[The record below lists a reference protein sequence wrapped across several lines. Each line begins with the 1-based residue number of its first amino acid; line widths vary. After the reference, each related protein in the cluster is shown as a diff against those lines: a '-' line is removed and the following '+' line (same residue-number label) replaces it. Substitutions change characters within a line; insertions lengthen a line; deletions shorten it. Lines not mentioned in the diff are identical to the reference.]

1 MRLALALA
9 VAGFA
14 ATSTHAS
21 PYEDRRAA
29 AVKECEA
36 IDPSQYQS
44 GLYFN
49 PDGYRSF
56 YVRSECFQKAAIK
69 FRDPSLC
76 AQVKRRRAILS
87 SSWGY
92 SEKNCRELVAAGIE
106 KDRREL
112 SEIRRAYLAGH
123 MTLGDF
129 RIELDN
135 NGRDL
140 DIVPIV
146 AGASPHGY
154 LLRFEI
160 VPLDGAPILL
170 HADGYFMD
178 NATLRIYI
186 PRAELRRR
194 VPDLSPERT
203 YAVRATMTFSL
214 PTGSGGGEWSEAFVE
229 EVFPLRERSQAI
241 TKTIAFPGASVM
253 RSPGSARRPRT

>member
-1 MRLALALA
+1 MLALA

-14 ATSTHAS
+14 VIDTHAS
-21 PYEDRRAA
+21 PYENRRAA

-36 IDPSQYQS
+36 IEPSRYQS

-76 AQVKRRRAILS
+76 AQVKRRRAVLS

-92 SEKNCRELVAAGIE
+92 SEKNCRELVAASVE

-112 SEIRRAYLAGH
+112 SEIRRGYLAGH
-123 MTLGDF
+123 MTLSDF

-135 NGRDL
+135 NGRDF
-140 DIVPIV
+140 DIIPIA

-160 VPLDGAPILL
+160 VSGDGAPTLL
-170 HADGYFMD
+170 HADGYFID
-178 NATLRIYI
+178 DAALRIYV

-203 YAVRATMTFSL
+203 YVVRATMTFSL
-214 PTGSGGGEWSEAFVE
+214 PTGTGGGEWSEAFVE
-229 EVFPLRERSQAI
+229 KVFPLRERSQTI
-241 TKTIAFPGASVM
+241 TKTIVFPGESAI
-253 RSPGSARRPRT
+253 RPHGSTQRPRP